1 MVTELHLEEL
11 RRLAPQFEALWD
23 GLGSH
28 VGADAGADPPASTR
42 TPPRR

>member
-28 VGADAGADPPASTR
+28 GGADAGADPPASTR